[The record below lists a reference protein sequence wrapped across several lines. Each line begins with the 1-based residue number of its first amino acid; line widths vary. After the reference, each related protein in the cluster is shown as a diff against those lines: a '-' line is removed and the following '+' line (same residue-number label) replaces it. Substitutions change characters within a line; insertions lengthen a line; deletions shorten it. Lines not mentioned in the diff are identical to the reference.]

1 MVDLSKCR
9 IRQLLNFQGQMMA
22 AGNMKVF
29 SDMFAPFDENYAQDL
44 AERALAT
51 KTKQTDSADGTSS

>member
-1 MVDLSKCR
+1 
-9 IRQLLNFQGQMMA
+9 MA

-44 AERALAT
+44 AERVLT
-51 KTKQTDSADGTSS
+51 KTKQTDEVDGKSS

>member
-1 MVDLSKCR
+1 MS
-9 IRQLLNFQGQMMA
+9 

-44 AERALAT
+44 AERAALT
-51 KTKQTDSADGTSS
+51 KTKQSDSIDGSSSQMALPSGLDKSFLEQI